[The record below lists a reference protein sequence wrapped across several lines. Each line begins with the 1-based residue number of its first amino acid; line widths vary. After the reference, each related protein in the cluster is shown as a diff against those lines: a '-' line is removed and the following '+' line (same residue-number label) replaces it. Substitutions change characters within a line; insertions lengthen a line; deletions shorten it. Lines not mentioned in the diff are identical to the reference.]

1 MMNSNALSFHG
12 KIKARTYS
20 LVRNLNVIVLIGMPL
35 LSQPLSAA
43 SFFVDEAKI
52 EQTRE
57 GVAINVKFN
66 LPINIK
72 AYSPKSQGSL
82 LNIGVQT
89 PSPIRDFDPG
99 ELGKVDWLGMNEP
112 AHKKLYESIRF
123 ERTNIREGIL
133 AITFRETTNYIVT
146 IGSDARSIVIQTDR
160 ALPDDTEGLTSEVDL
175 PEKISIQSVPEDEK
189 KQARLMEDARQAMVR
204 GDYSRAVQ
212 VYTKILQEWESE
224 SHPET
229 DPVYV
234 KRALEYLGV
243 ARERKNQLAHA
254 HSVYR
259 EFLGKYPEGEDA
271 VRVKQRIAGL
281 MSLAQAT
288 PEKRREAKA
297 DDRRDGP
304 EWLVFGG
311 LSQFYRY
318 ADFAIDDEE
327 SETLEDSLRSDL
339 DLTARV
345 QTDRWDF
352 RSRFSGGY
360 INDFRDESPDDQRLS
375 DLYIDLRD
383 KESDAAFRLGRQNS
397 SKGGVLGRFDG
408 FLGGIQLGEQVRM
421 NLVTGYPV
429 DSITILDVETD
440 RYFYG
445 LNIDIAPLGGGWEYN
460 AFVIEQR
467 AEGLLDRRGV
477 GGELRYLSSSSSL
490 FTLLDY
496 DIEFDELNTFL
507 LVGNTTMEGGTNFSL
522 TADYRNSPTL
532 TLRNALSGQQVEFIK
547 QLLEIYTEEELRQ
560 FALDRTAKSTFINFG
575 VTHPLNETYQLT
587 ANVSVTSF
595 GDSSESGGVPAIEGT
610 GDEYSYDASLI
621 ASGLFLKYDT
631 NIFSVRYFDGNRNKR
646 TTFSL
651 DSRYP
656 ITPNLRVNPR
666 LRVDYQDTVETGT
679 NEWRFRPSIRLD
691 YRWRRRVHLELE
703 LRGEWTTRDFNTALG
718 EETETTEGYSV
729 SLGYRLDF

>member
-1 MMNSNALSFHG
+1 MMNSSLPDSVEKLQASLSGRTRALGAVVF
-12 KIKARTYS
+12 I
-20 LVRNLNVIVLIGMPL
+20 VISL
-35 LSQPLSAA
+35 LSHSASAA
-43 SFFVDEAKI
+43 SFFVDEANI

-72 AYSPKSQGSL
+72 AYSPKSRGSL

-89 PSPIRDFDPG
+89 PSPIPDFDPG

-112 AHKKLYESIRF
+112 AHRKLYESIRF
-123 ERTNIREGIL
+123 ERSNIREGIL
-133 AITFRETTNYIVT
+133 VITFRETTNYTVT
-146 IGSDARSIVIQTDR
+146 IGSDARSIVIQTDT
-160 ALPDDTEGLTSEVDL
+160 ALPEGTEGLVSEVDL
-175 PEKISIQSVPEDEK
+175 PEKVDIQLVPEDEK
-189 KQARLMEDARQAMVR
+189 KHAQLMEDARQAMVR
-204 GDYSRAVQ
+204 GDYSRVVQ
-212 VYTKILQEWESE
+212 IYTKILQEWESE
-224 SHPET
+224 PQSET

-254 HSVYR
+254 HAIYL
-259 EFLGKYPEGEDA
+259 EFLEKYPEGEDA

-281 MSLAQAT
+281 VSMAQAA
-288 PEKRREAKA
+288 PDKRKPARGEAPKA
-297 DDRRDGP
+297 GP

-311 LSQFYRY
+311 FSQFYRY
-318 ADFAIDDEE
+318 ADLTIEDEDTD
-327 SETLEDSLRSDL
+327 TLEDSLRSDL

-360 INDFRDESPDDQRLS
+360 VSDFRDESPDDQRLS
-375 DLYIDLRD
+375 DFYIDLRD
-383 KESDAAFRLGRQNS
+383 KESDASFRLGRQNS

-408 FLGGIQLGEQVRM
+408 FLGGVQLGEQMRL

-429 DSITILDVETD
+429 ESSTMVEIETD

-445 LNIDIAPLGGGWEYN
+445 LNMDFSPLGGAWEYN
-460 AFVIEQR
+460 GFIIEQR

-477 GGELRYLSSSSSL
+477 GGEVRYFSSNRSL

-496 DIEFDELNTFL
+496 DVEFDELNTIL
-507 LVGNTTMEGGTNFSL
+507 LVGNTTLEGGTNFAL

-532 TLRNALSGQQVEFIK
+532 TLRNALSGQQVEFIE

-560 FALDRTAKSTFINFG
+560 FAKDRTAKSTFVNLG
-575 VTHPLNETYQLT
+575 VTQPLNDTYQLT
-587 ANVSVTSF
+587 ANISLTNF
-595 GDSSESGGVPAIEGT
+595 DSSPESGDIPALEGT

-621 ASGLFLKYDT
+621 ASGMFLEHDT
-631 NIFSVRYFDGNRNKR
+631 NILSVRYFDGNRSKR
-646 TTFSL
+646 TTFSF

-656 ITPNLRVNPR
+656 ITSNLRVNPR
-666 LRVDYQDTVETGT
+666 LRVDSQDTVETDT
-679 NEWRFRPSIRLD
+679 KEWRFRPSVRLD
-691 YRWRRRVHLELE
+691 YRWRRRVHLEFE
-703 LRGEWTTRDFNTALG
+703 LGGEWTSRDFNTALG
-718 EETETTEGYSV
+718 EESETTEGYYV